1 MKRYTKPSVSVIEI
15 ESNSIM
21 AASITIS
28 DDGLSG
34 SVTLSNDNA
43 TGDAMSKNNYLGIW
57 DLDDEE
63 D

>member
-1 MKRYTKPSVSVIEI
+1 
-15 ESNSIM
+15 M

-34 SVTLSNDNA
+34 SATLSNDNA

>member
-1 MKRYTKPSVSVIEI
+1 
-15 ESNSIM
+15 M

-28 DDGLSG
+28 NDGLSG
-34 SVTLSNDNA
+34 SATLSNDHA
-43 TGDAMSKNNYLGIW
+43 SGDAMSKNNYLGIG